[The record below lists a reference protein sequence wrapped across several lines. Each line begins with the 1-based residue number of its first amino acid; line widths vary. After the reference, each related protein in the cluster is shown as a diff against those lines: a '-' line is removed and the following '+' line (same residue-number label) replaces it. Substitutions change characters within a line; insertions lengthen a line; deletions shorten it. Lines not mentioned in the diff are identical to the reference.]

1 MDNLSQAVSFRVTP
15 QTKMALHE
23 KSTALGMTISEYL
36 NSIISEH
43 DRIKEELVRK
53 AKSLHESATEVL
65 VQFTDK
71 KELEIRDQE
80 RTKLAV
86 SPQAYQLPRLQKLYA
101 ETKGQDI
108 RVEDA
113 FGAKRTVRITS
124 LYSLVEA
131 ILENYSVIDEVKP
144 MEDIKSMLNN
154 R

>member
-43 DRIKEELVRK
+43 DRIKEELSRK
-53 AKSLHESATEVL
+53 GKSLHESATEML

-71 KELEIRDQE
+71 KEIEIRDQE

-101 ETKGQDI
+101 QTKGEDI
-108 RVEDA
+108 IVEDA
-113 FGAKRTVRITS
+113 FGIKRTVRVTT

-144 MEDIKSMLNN
+144 MQDIRSMLNN

>member
-65 VQFTDK
+65 VQFSDK

-86 SPQAYQLPRLQKLYA
+86 SPQAYQLPRLQKLYS

-108 RVEDA
+108 RVEDG

-131 ILENYSVIDEVKP
+131 ILENYSVIDEVGP
-144 MEDIKSMLNN
+144 TQDIKSMLNN

>member
-86 SPQAYQLPRLQKLYA
+86 SPQAYQLPRLQKL
-101 ETKGQDI
+101 
-108 RVEDA
+108 
-113 FGAKRTVRITS
+113 
-124 LYSLVEA
+124 
-131 ILENYSVIDEVKP
+131 
-144 MEDIKSMLNN
+144 
-154 R
+154 

>member
-43 DRIKEELVRK
+43 DRIKEELSRK
-53 AKSLHESATEVL
+53 GKSLHETATEML
-65 VQFTDK
+65 VQYSEK

-80 RTKLAV
+80 KTKLAL

-101 ETKGQDI
+101 ETKGKDI
-108 RVEDA
+108 VVESA
-113 FGAKRTVRITS
+113 FGTKKTVRITG

-131 ILENYSVIDEVKP
+131 ILDNFSVIDEVRP
-144 MEDIKSMLNN
+144 AQDIKSLLNN